1 MKREIRGLKMLL
13 IVLGLCLI
21 VFDLLCPLPPA
32 LGVPGLLWRLVI
44 GLLGCFFIGRSICAI
59 IKEKKKG
66 Q

>member
-1 MKREIRGLKMLL
+1 MGMKNNVFVIVGIFL
-13 IVLGLCLI
+13 IMFV
-21 VFDLLCPLPPA
+21 LLCPLPPA